1 MLFMGIILSMRIIGT
16 LFIWLFAVLTL
27 VAIWGDFTDGEAGF
41 ASIGALWFDLSPT
54 TLQISE
60 AIVSRYIDPC
70 GLFIGLNCAPFLW
83 FPVVFFFLGLPA
95 VPFFLGITIVLI
107 LIRKILRR

>member
-1 MLFMGIILSMRIIGT
+1 MGIILSMRIIGT
-16 LFIWLFAVLTL
+16 LFIWLFAVLTF
-27 VAIWGDFTDGEAGF
+27 VAIWGDFADGEAGF